1 MATYIKTLSF
11 SARGAFKPE
20 RDDSRVNAALQQLQS
35 QGAKISDVRVA
46 VGESLVIFLITY
58 EATSPIV

>member
-1 MATYIKTLSF
+1 MAIYIKTLSF
-11 SARGAFKPE
+11 SARGGFKPE

-35 QGAKISDVRVA
+35 RGAKISDVRVA